1 MVQESEKYAD
11 EDKKRREQI
20 ETRNRADSLAHS
32 VEKSLVDLKGK
43 VSDDKLGTIEGK
55 LRELRDAI
63 DRDDHELITER
74 VTALETAMREIAS
87 EAYSAAGAAAPGG
100 AAPGGAPK
108 GKGGDDVID
117 AEFEDAN

>member
-1 MVQESEKYAD
+1 
-11 EDKKRREQI
+11 
-20 ETRNRADSLAHS
+20 
-32 VEKSLVDLKGK
+32 
-43 VSDDKLGTIEGK
+43 
-55 LRELRDAI
+55 
-63 DRDDHELITER
+63 

-100 AAPGGAPK
+100 AAPGGASK